1 MINNPRNCPR
11 SLTQL
16 THTTRATAA
25 AAGGHDPD
33 QISYTTTLRALRRA
47 ITTGL
52 TPNATQ
58 AEALAHLLPARRRR
72 SYPRLTHTSTAKRR
86 AARTTPPGP
95 TTYKTTII
103 TSAHATG
110 LPGP

>member
-1 MINNPRNCPR
+1 MINTPRNRAR

-16 THTTRATAA
+16 
-25 AAGGHDPD
+25 
-33 QISYTTTLRALRRA
+33 
-47 ITTGL
+47 
-52 TPNATQ
+52 TQ